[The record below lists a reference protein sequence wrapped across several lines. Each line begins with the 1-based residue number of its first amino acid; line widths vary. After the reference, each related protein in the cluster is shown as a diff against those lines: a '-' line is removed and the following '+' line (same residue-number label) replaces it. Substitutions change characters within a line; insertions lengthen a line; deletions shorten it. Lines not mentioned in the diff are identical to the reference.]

1 MADLHFPSR
10 REELT
15 VLTQEQVAYIRSKL
29 DAQLVP
35 VFTQDH
41 SGSYSLSLQIPVQ
54 SSRCSMISLTFPRFC
69 QMMLGI
75 AVDRNLGS

>member
-15 VLTQEQVAYIRSKL
+15 VLTQEQAAYISSKL

-35 VFTQDH
+35 GARRMLEIFVTSVSSWTQ
-41 SGSYSLSLQIPVQ
+41 Q
-54 SSRCSMISLTFPRFC
+54 F
-69 QMMLGI
+69 
-75 AVDRNLGS
+75 